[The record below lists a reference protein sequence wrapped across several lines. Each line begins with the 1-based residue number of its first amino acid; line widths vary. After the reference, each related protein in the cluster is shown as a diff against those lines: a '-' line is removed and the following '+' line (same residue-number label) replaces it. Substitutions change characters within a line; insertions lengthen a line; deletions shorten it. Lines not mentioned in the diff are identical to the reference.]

1 MHIYLD
7 MIKNLYYKTLQ
18 TLYYITSDEKVK
30 RIINSINDNQ
40 IESKMWLIE
49 KLKEH
54 LEMFSHSPKICVAAG
69 WYGLTAHLLTLYTKE
84 KIVSFDIDP
93 ECEILGNKL
102 YNSHNDIKFIT
113 KDINDFDPKE
123 FDVVICTSCEHI
135 TDEELNRFLNKRKSN
150 SLVVLHS
157 NNYYQIGEHINCKD
171 SLQHFEKSVNLNILN
186 SYEKRIENKFDRYM
200 IIGA

>member
-40 IESKMWLIE
+40 IESKMWLVE

-54 LEMFSHSPKICVAAG
+54 LDMFPDSPKICVAAG
-69 WYGLTAHLLTLYTKE
+69 WYGLTAHLMRNYTDN

-93 ECEILGNKL
+93 ECEKIGNLL
-102 YNSHNDIKFIT
+102 YDNIQFKT
-113 KDINDFDPKE
+113 EDINQFNPKE
-123 FDVVICTSCEHI
+123 FDIIICTSCEHI
-135 TDEELNRFLNKRKSN
+135 TDEELNKFLDKRKSD

-157 NNYYQIGEHINCKD
+157 NNYYQIGEHTNCKD

>member
-1 MHIYLD
+1 MYIYLE

-40 IESKMWLIE
+40 IESKMWLVE

-54 LEMFSHSPKICVAAG
+54 LDMFSDSPKICVAAG

-93 ECEILGNKL
+93 ECKIIGNKL

-123 FDVVICTSCEHI
+123 FDIIICTSCEHI
-135 TDEELNRFLNKRKSN
+135 TDDELNRFLDKRKSN

-157 NNYYQIGEHINCKD
+157 NNYYEIEEHINCKD
-171 SLQHFEKSVNLNILN
+171 SLQDFEKSVNLNILN